1 MRLGVLGQGREVPL
15 EVEPLASQYCA
26 PPGLPFPLLLPRPPF
41 YVSPASA
48 NLSPPAL
55 SSLGGHRPLLP
66 DTSHVLP
73 PILALPGVTLR
84 PTRAHAWNM
93 ATHLGTAAPYI
104 WPLVSNHL
112 PLSPARALSSLR
124 LLRPLLTFIIYSPHG
139 T

>member
-1 MRLGVLGQGREVPL
+1 MRLGVLGQGREDPL

-55 SSLGGHRPLLP
+55 SSLGGHRPLYSQ
-66 DTSHVLP
+66 TP
-73 PILALPGVTLR
+73 PM
-84 PTRAHAWNM
+84 AWNM
-93 ATHLGTAAPYI
+93 AIHLGTAAPYI
-104 WPLVSNHL
+104 RPLVSNHL

-124 LLRPLLTFIIYSPHG
+124 LLRPLLPFIIYSPHG

>member
-15 EVEPLASQYCA
+15 EVEPLASQYW
-26 PPGLPFPLLLPRPPF
+26 PLLAFPSPSCYPAHLFMSVQPLPTCPRPP
-41 YVSPASA
+41 YPASGPQA
-48 NLSPPAL
+48 S
-55 SSLGGHRPLLP
+55 LLP

-93 ATHLGTAAPYI
+93 AIHLGTAAPYI

-124 LLRPLLTFIIYSPHG
+124 LLRPLLPFIIYSPHG

>member
-26 PPGLPFPLLLPRPPF
+26 PPGLPFPATPPTF
-41 YVSPASA
+41 
-48 NLSPPAL
+48 LCQ
-55 SSLGGHRPLLP
+55 SSLCQPVPARLIQPRGPQASLLP

-93 ATHLGTAAPYI
+93 AIHLGTAAPYI

-124 LLRPLLTFIIYSPHG
+124 LLRPLLPFIIYSPHG